1 MADVMITKEMVGTLK
16 ILAAEI
22 KETEA
27 YKTYSAALDTY
38 TRSEKLNRMVFEYNV
53 HQQAISEEY
62 KKDEPDSGVIES
74 INKRMNELYAEIME
88 DEDYKA
94 FFAAQSEYEK
104 LMNAVNSELDYQLS
118 GKRACSHDCST
129 CGGCSD
135 KAE

>member
-1 MADVMITKEMVGTLK
+1 MADVMITKEMAGTLK

-22 KETEA
+22 KETDV
-27 YKTYSAALDTY
+27 YKKYSAALDAY

-53 HQQAISEEY
+53 HQQAIAEEY

-88 DEDYKA
+88 DGDYKA
-94 FFAAQSEYEK
+94 FIAVQSEYEK
-104 LMNAVNSELDYQLS
+104 LMNAVSAEIDYQLS